1 MDAKRIDKV
10 LAVSIGEPDAADA
23 LDASVM
29 MPPVA

>member
-10 LAVSIGEPDAADA
+10 LAVSIGAPESTDG
-23 LDASVM
+23 LDSAVM